1 MQTHYL
7 GLTELPNRSVPFLA
21 WDQLAAKIAATYR
34 GDMLQ
39 LLPRCGV
46 AATGGSLDCNL
57 QEALPTPTQ
66 PDAITAAGSA

>member
-7 GLTELPNRSVPFLA
+7 GLTEFPNRSLLSFA
-21 WDQLAAKIAATYR
+21 WGRLAAKTAATYR
-34 GDMLQ
+34 GEMLQ
-39 LLPRCGV
+39 LPLKCGV
-46 AATGGSLDCNL
+46 AATGRSLDCNL